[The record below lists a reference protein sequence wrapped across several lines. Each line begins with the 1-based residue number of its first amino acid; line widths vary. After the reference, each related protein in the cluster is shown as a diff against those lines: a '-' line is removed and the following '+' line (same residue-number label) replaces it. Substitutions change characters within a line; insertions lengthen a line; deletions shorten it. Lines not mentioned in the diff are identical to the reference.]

1 MTAAALLSPMIAPAS
16 MGMVLTA
23 AAIDL
28 RERRIPNWLTFGA
41 WLMALPL
48 QIAIHGLGHGAADWA
63 VGWVA
68 GFAIFLPFYL
78 VHGMAAG
85 DVKLMAAVGA
95 WLGASM
101 ALQIALATFVIGGVW
116 ALALTARRRR
126 MAQLRRNLASILL
139 SQGQIS
145 RSAEPPKPNA
155 DASWSVGAVPYGVAI
170 AAGTIAML
178 IASAW

>member
-1 MTAAALLSPMIAPAS
+1 MNAATLLSPMIAPAS

-41 WLMALPL
+41 WLAALPL
-48 QIAIHGLGHGAADWA
+48 QIAVHGLGHGAADWA
-63 VGWVA
+63 TGWIT
-68 GFAIFLPFYL
+68 GLAIVLPFYL

-101 ALQIALATFVIGGVW
+101 ALEIALATFVIGGVW
-116 ALALTARRRR
+116 ALALTAQRKR
-126 MAQLRRNLASILL
+126 MVQLRRNLASILL
-139 SQGQIS
+139 TQGQVS
-145 RSAEPPKPNA
+145 RDAQRPERGA
-155 DASWSVGAVPYGVAI
+155 DASWSVGSVPYGVAI

-178 IASAW
+178 LASAW

>member
-1 MTAAALLSPMIAPAS
+1 MNAATLLSPMIAPAS
-16 MGMVLTA
+16 MGVVLTA

-41 WLMALPL
+41 WLAALPL

-63 VGWVA
+63 TGWIV
-68 GFAIFLPFYL
+68 GFAVLLPFYL

-101 ALQIALATFVIGGVW
+101 ALEIALATFVIGGVW
-116 ALALTARRRR
+116 ALVLTARRKR
-126 MAQLRRNLASILL
+126 MGQLRRNLASILL
-139 SQGQIS
+139 TQGQVS
-145 RSAEPPKPNA
+145 RDAQPPKPDAN
-155 DASWSVGAVPYGVAI
+155 ASWSVGSLPYGVAI
-170 AAGTIAML
+170 ATGTIAML
-178 IASAW
+178 FASTW